1 MTLDN
6 LVVLNETLQIPK
18 LVVSMSVR
26 HSFLK
31 SKPPSRNRK
40 KLDQNVV
47 IYPIHI
53 QRLIWSFTQ
62 IKNEP
67 NTQPGH
73 FVIKR
78 SEELSFQV
86 TMSQKLNCQQN
97 TAGYHS
103 NNNGCRLI
111 FCYEV

>member
-18 LVVSMSVR
+18 SVVSMSLR

-31 SKPPSRNRK
+31 PKPPSRNRK

-53 QRLIWSFTQ
+53 QQRLIWSFTQ
-62 IKNEP
+62 IKNES

-78 SEELSFQV
+78 SEELSF
-86 TMSQKLNCQQN
+86 
-97 TAGYHS
+97 
-103 NNNGCRLI
+103 
-111 FCYEV
+111 